1 MKKACRYCGK
11 YHDRGEMCP
20 KKPKYFCDASS
31 AEYKFRSSFKWRV
44 KREEIKKRDNYQC
57 LVCRANLSG
66 TIRRLNPYELS
77 VHHITPLR
85 EDISM
90 GLNDG
95 NLITLCRYHHEQAE
109 SGKIP
114 RKILFDLVKNLQCIP
129 PYPLDVEFSKRA
141 DTKEWGL

>member
-1 MKKACRYCGK
+1 MQAFSVYRKCGDSLKKACRYCGK
-11 YHDRGEMCP
+11 YHGRGETCP

-57 LVCRANLSG
+57 LACRANLSG

-109 SGKIP
+109 SGKSREKFFLILL
-114 RKILFDLVKNLQCIP
+114 KIYIVSP
-129 PYPLDVEFSKRA
+129 PTP
-141 DTKEWGL
+141 